1 MNASDVLGPAA
12 LVAGLLMAVS
22 PVLQVRRMLQTRSSR
37 DFSLGYP
44 TLLCVGFV
52 IWMAYEISLSNVPMM
67 LSNAASMTF
76 MIVTIAVALSFRRRV
91 SGSGSGA
98 GAAPRA

>member
-52 IWMAYEISLSNVPMM
+52 IWMAYGISLSNVPMM

-98 GAAPRA
+98 GAAPTA